1 MVTEVIRE
9 VEQVGP
15 VLETG
20 TAADAVIA
28 AIRELNVGVVVVD
41 RGAYRRVSAFRRCIV
56 TREAIEKELG
66 RAFQLPG
73 DLEKIMPAFQGG
85 FAVSEECAVW
95 FSSAAAPQSTS

>member
-1 MVTEVIRE
+1 MVTDVIRE

-15 VLETG
+15 VLEAGAT
-20 TAADAVIA
+20 ADAVIA
-28 AIRELNVGVVVVD
+28 AIQELNAGVVVVD

-73 DLEKIMPAFQGG
+73 DLEKIMPAFQGC
-85 FAVSEECAVW
+85 FSVSEERAAW
-95 FSSAAAPQSTS
+95 LSSAAADQGK